1 MLVRI
6 AQTNNT
12 LVSTSARNLGAV
24 LMVGLI
30 TIVNADAA
38 QTLAGFNG
46 QVKLKHVLFVHS

>member
-12 LVSTSARNLGAV
+12 LVSTNAGKLGAV

-30 TIVNADAA
+30 TIVNEDAT
-38 QTLAGFNG
+38 QNLVGFNG
-46 QVKLKHVLFVHS
+46 QV